1 VIVAASARAIILDRD
16 GTIVVDGDYLDE
28 PARLQFLPG
37 AAEGLRRLH
46 ERGHPLIVV
55 SNQSGVGRGLF
66 SLARLQ
72 EINERFLRMVEEAGA
87 KIDGLYFCPHRPE
100 DNCACRKP
108 GIQLVLDAAAALGF
122 VPARSVVIGDKGSD
136 VELGRRLQA
145 LTMLVSATGRA
156 SDGQG
161 PAPDYVVHDLR
172 EAAAI
177 IEKLERS
184 AAPSGRDTAQA

>member
-1 VIVAASARAIILDRD
+1 VIVAARARAIILDRD
-16 GTIVVDGDYLDE
+16 GTIVVDGGYLDE

-72 EINERFLRMVEEAGA
+72 EVNQRFLHMVEEAGA

-108 GIQLVLDAAAALGF
+108 ATQLVLEAAAALGF

-156 SDGQG
+156 SDAQG

-177 IEKLERS
+177 IENLGRN

>member
-1 VIVAASARAIILDRD
+1 VIATASARAIILDRD

>member
-1 VIVAASARAIILDRD
+1 MTAAATERAIILDRD
-16 GTIVVDGDYLDE
+16 GTIVVDRGYLDE
-28 PARLQFLPG
+28 PAQLQFLPG
-37 AAEGLRRLH
+37 AAEGLRLLH
-46 ERGHPLIVV
+46 ERGHPIIVV

-72 EINERFLRMVEEAGA
+72 EINQRFMHMIAEAGA

-108 GIQLVLDAAAALGF
+108 RTQLVLEAAAALGF
-122 VPARSVVIGDKGSD
+122 APARSVVIGDKGSD

-161 PAPDYVVHDLR
+161 PAPDYVVRDLR
-172 EAAAI
+172 EAAGI
-177 IEKLERS
+177 IENLGRS
-184 AAPSGRDTAQA
+184 AAPSGRDTARA

>member
-72 EINERFLRMVEEAGA
+72 EINQRFLRMVEEAGA

-108 GIQLVLDAAAALGF
+108 GTQLVLDAAAALGF
-122 VPARSVVIGDKGSD
+122 VPARSVIIGDKGSD
-136 VELGRRLQA
+136 V
-145 LTMLVSATGRA
+145 
-156 SDGQG
+156 QG

-177 IEKLERS
+177 IEKLGRS

>member
-1 VIVAASARAIILDRD
+1 
-16 GTIVVDGDYLDE
+16 
-28 PARLQFLPG
+28 
-37 AAEGLRRLH
+37 
-46 ERGHPLIVV
+46 
-55 SNQSGVGRGLF
+55 
-66 SLARLQ
+66 
-72 EINERFLRMVEEAGA
+72 MVEEAGA

-108 GIQLVLDAAAALGF
+108 GTQLVLDAAAALGF

-177 IEKLERS
+177 IEKLGRS

>member
-1 VIVAASARAIILDRD
+1 VTAAATERAIILDRD
-16 GTIVVDGDYLDE
+16 GTIVVDGGYLDK
-28 PARLQFLPG
+28 PAQLQFLPG
-37 AAEGLRRLH
+37 AAEGLRLLH

-66 SLARLQ
+66 SLARLH
-72 EINERFLRMVEEAGA
+72 EINERFMGMVEQAGA

-100 DNCACRKP
+100 DKCACRKP
-108 GIQLVLDAAAALGF
+108 GIQLVLDAAATLGF
-122 VPARSVVIGDKGSD
+122 TPARAVVIGDKGSD

-145 LTMLVSATGRA
+145 LTMLVSGSGRA

-161 PAPDYVVHDLR
+161 PAPDYVVRDLR

-177 IEKLERS
+177 IGKLERG
-184 AAPSGRDTAQA
+184 AAPDGRDTARA

>member
-1 VIVAASARAIILDRD
+1 MIVAASARAIILDRD

-66 SLARLQ
+66 SLARLR
-72 EINERFLRMVEEAGA
+72 EINQRFLHMVEEAGA

-108 GIQLVLDAAAALGF
+108 GTQLVLEAAAALGF

-161 PAPDYVVHDLR
+161 PAPDYIVHDLR

-177 IEKLERS
+177 IEKLGRS
-184 AAPSGRDTAQA
+184 AAPSGRDTAQV

>member
-1 VIVAASARAIILDRD
+1 MVDR
-16 GTIVVDGDYLDE
+16 DYLDE
-28 PARLQFLPG
+28 PARLHFLPG
-37 AAEGLRRLH
+37 AAGSATAARARP
-46 ERGHPLIVV
+46 PLIVV

-72 EINERFLRMVEEAGA
+72 EINQRFLRMVEEAGA

-108 GIQLVLDAAAALGF
+108 GTQLVLDAAAALGF
-122 VPARSVVIGDKGSD
+122 VPAHSVVIGDKGSD

-156 SDGQG
+156 SDGPG

-177 IEKLERS
+177 IEKLGRS